1 MMALDTERKLAIL
14 GEQAQFD
21 VSAPNESLLRRE
33 APAAVEERT
42 LAALTHCIYPAAVS
56 GGRCMPVLKV
66 LMTNA
71 CRNDCHY
78 CATRC
83 SANIRRTAFRPEELA
98 RAFLEMERRRLVQ
111 GLFLSSGIAGEPDR
125 VQQLIVDTAAILR
138 KKHGY
143 RGYLHLKVLPGASDA
158 AIEETVRL
166 ASRASVNLEA
176 PNAQRLA
183 TLAADKRFADEL
195 GRALQ
200 RTAEYARAMRLRSGV
215 TTQYVVGAAGESDAE
230 LIRTTDLLYRKL
242 GLRRAYYSGFR
253 PIEGTPLEDVPAAPT
268 ERIHRLYQADWLMRQ
283 YGFEAGELVFGEEGN
298 LARGVDPK
306 QAWAAAHPEFFP
318 VELTT
323 ADREALLRVPGI
335 GPVAAGRMV
344 LARRTGLGREEKDLA
359 AMGVWASRAAR
370 YVTVGG
376 KPPGRRVGGQLEL
389 PFGDMA

>member
-1 MMALDTERKLAIL
+1 MMALNTERKLAIL

-21 VSAPNESLLRRE
+21 VSAPNEPLLRRE
-33 APAAVEERT
+33 GPSQPAERT
-42 LAALTHCIYPAAVS
+42 VEAMSRYIYPAAVS
-56 GGRCMPVLKV
+56 GGKCMPVLKV

-78 CATRC
+78 CSTRC
-83 SANIRRTAFRPEELA
+83 SADIRRTAFQPEELA
-98 RAFLEMERRRLVQ
+98 RVFLEMEQRRLVQ

-125 VQQLIVDTAAILR
+125 VQQAIVDTAAILR
-138 KKHGY
+138 LKHGY

-158 AIEETVRL
+158 AIEETVRY

-183 TLAADKRFADEL
+183 TLAEDKRFADQL

-200 RTAEYARAMRLRSGV
+200 RTSEYAKAMRLRSGV

-253 PIEGTPLEDVPAAPT
+253 PIEGTPLEDVPATPT
-268 ERIHRLYQADWLMRQ
+268 ERVHRLYQADFLLRQ
-283 YGFEAGELVFGEEGN
+283 YDFGADEIVLDGDGN
-298 LARGVDPK
+298 LPGGMDPK
-306 QAWAAAHPEFFP
+306 QAWAAAHQDFFP

-335 GPVAAGRMV
+335 GPLSAGRIV
-344 LARRTGLGREEKDLA
+344 HARRSGLGREEKDLA
-359 AMGVWASRAAR
+359 AMGVWASRAAG

-376 KPPGRRVGGQLEL
+376 RPLGRRIGGQLEL
-389 PFGDMA
+389 PFGDL